1 MRIWIYQNQTEL
13 VRGLK
18 PLLIKEGYQLTVCRS
33 LQELERGLKTEEPQ
47 LLIMDVNMGEEG
59 SAEGCRLI
67 ARVRAGSSVP
77 ILVVSEDRRECS
89 KILSLDAGADDY
101 VTADCGILETQ
112 ARVKSLIRR
121 YTSMFQAMVN
131 ARENI
136 ERIYTV
142 EELTVD
148 DLRKR
153 VFVGEREVNLTPMEY
168 KILRLLVQE
177 RGRILGSDEIYRTIW
192 HMKAIGADNTI
203 AVHIRHIRE
212 KIEENPA
219 QPRYIKVVWGVGYKV
234 G

>member
-1 MRIWIYQNQTEL
+1 MRIWIYHNQTEL
-13 VRGLK
+13 VKGLK
-18 PLLIKEGYQLTVCRS
+18 PLLTREGYQLTVCRS
-33 LQELERGLKTEEPQ
+33 FQELEKGLKAEEPH
-47 LLIMDVNMGEEG
+47 LLIMDVNMAEESSG
-59 SAEGCRLI
+59 DGYQLI
-67 ARVRAGSSVP
+67 ARVRSCSSVP
-77 ILVVSEDRRECS
+77 ILVVSEDKRECS
-89 KILSLDAGADDY
+89 KILALNAGADDY
-101 VTADCGILETQ
+101 VTADCGVLETQ
-112 ARVKSLIRR
+112 ARIKSLIRR
-121 YTSMFQAMVN
+121 YTSMFHAMVN

-153 VFVGEREVNLTPMEY
+153 VFVGDREVNLTPMEY

-212 KIEENPA
+212 KIEEDPA